1 MFPFQ
6 QRASDKHA
14 STKCKP
20 ARAYMPCLGPARKYR
35 SYNSS
40 YYYCSPHYSCFPPC
54 RCFFSCI
61 FIDLNID
68 NQLIVIK
75 TPKNNKFLAV
85 IDINKE
91 FTTNEGKFKFSQIND
106 IPSILETS
114 TGVNFK
120 IYQPSYKEFVLLMKR
135 GPQIIYPKDVAQ
147 IVLESN
153 IHNSSKVLEIGSGSG
168 ALTLYLYTIL
178 KNTGVL
184 YSLDS
189 SKINQ
194 RRADKTISRYISTLS
209 DESNDI
215 TFINQELV
223 NFEYK
228 TLNENLDAIITDVP
242 EPWEFFTNNK
252 IKNSVTWVSYLP
264 SMTQVMRMNDAL
276 KEQQFQDIEIKEVIL
291 RDWVVDEKIVRP
303 SNKLVSHTGFLI
315 SAKYIKY

>member
-1 MFPFQ
+1 M
-6 QRASDKHA
+6 
-14 STKCKP
+14 
-20 ARAYMPCLGPARKYR
+20 
-35 SYNSS
+35 
-40 YYYCSPHYSCFPPC
+40 
-54 RCFFSCI
+54 
-61 FIDLNID
+61 NID
-68 NQLIVIK
+68 NQLVVIN

-85 IDINKE
+85 VDMKKE
-91 FTTNEGKFKFSQIND
+91 FTTNEGNFKFSQINN
-106 IPSILETS
+106 IPTLVKTS
-114 TGVNFK
+114 TGINFK
-120 IYQPSYKEFVLLMKR
+120 IYKPTYKEFVLLMKR

-168 ALTLYLYTIL
+168 ALTLYLYTLL

-189 SKINQ
+189 SNINQ

-209 DESNDI
+209 DENNDI
-215 TFINQELV
+215 TFINEELV
-223 NFEYK
+223 NFDYK
-228 TLNENLDAIITDVP
+228 TLNQNIDAIISDVP

-252 IKNSVTWVSYLP
+252 IENSISWVSYLP
-264 SMTQVMRMNDAL
+264 SITQVMRMNDVL

-291 RDWVVDEKIVRP
+291 RDWIVDEKIVRP

>member
-1 MFPFQ
+1 M
-6 QRASDKHA
+6 
-14 STKCKP
+14 
-20 ARAYMPCLGPARKYR
+20 
-35 SYNSS
+35 
-40 YYYCSPHYSCFPPC
+40 
-54 RCFFSCI
+54 
-61 FIDLNID
+61 NID
-68 NQLIVIK
+68 NQLVVIK

-85 IDINKE
+85 IDIEKE
-91 FTTNEGKFKFSQIND
+91 FITNEGKFKFSNVEN
-106 IPSILETS
+106 IPSIVKTS

-120 IYQPSYKEFVLLMKR
+120 IYKPTYKEFVLLMKR

-153 IHNSSKVLEIGSGSG
+153 IHNSSNVLEIGSGSG
-168 ALTLYLYTIL
+168 ALTLYLYTLL
-178 KNTGVL
+178 KNTGKL

-209 DESNDI
+209 EENNDI
-215 TFINQELV
+215 TFINEELV
-223 NFEYK
+223 NFDYK
-228 TLNENLDAIITDVP
+228 TLNEKINSIITDVP
-242 EPWEFFTNNK
+242 EPWQFFTNNN
-252 IKNSVTWVSYLP
+252 IENSIHWVSYLP

-276 KEQQFQDIEIKEVIL
+276 KDEEFQDIEIKEVIL

>member
-1 MFPFQ
+1 
-6 QRASDKHA
+6 
-14 STKCKP
+14 
-20 ARAYMPCLGPARKYR
+20 MPSLVGSEMCIRD
-35 SYNSS
+35 SY
-40 YYYCSPHYSCFPPC
+40 
-54 RCFFSCI
+54 
-61 FIDLNID
+61 
-68 NQLIVIK
+68 K
-75 TPKNNKFLAV
+75 
-85 IDINKE
+85 
-91 FTTNEGKFKFSQIND
+91 
-106 IPSILETS
+106 
-114 TGVNFK
+114 
-120 IYQPSYKEFVLLMKR
+120 PSYKEFVLLMKR

-223 NFEYK
+223 NFEYT

-242 EPWEFFTNNK
+242 EPWEFFNNNK

-264 SMTQVMRMNDAL
+264 SMTQVMRMNDACL
-276 KEQQFQDIEIKEVIL
+276 L
-291 RDWVVDEKIVRP
+291 YTSPSPRD
-303 SNKLVSHTGFLI
+303 
-315 SAKYIKY
+315 